1 MREKKNRTFSLEGKQ
16 LIHIFTVGNHKSV
29 LSGNMGWRLRHWVWR
44 RAIWFWSQAL
54 LLAWWSWINCLKSL
68 SLLFFKFTLFICKIL
83 YICLYIV
90 ITFAPSSHSFWLLSF
105 PNSSTL
111 YFHGAFFFFFDLLS
125 LVRAACMSTGERLFT
140 GAWQLL
146 RGLTAEEND
155 FSPRPRLCPSL
166 KRK

>member
-1 MREKKNRTFSLEGKQ
+1 MFIYCDHVHALFSLLLTPVFPQ
-16 LIHIFTVGNHKSV
+16 LVH
-29 LSGNMGWRLRHWVWR
+29 
-44 RAIWFWSQAL
+44 L
-54 LLAWWSWINCLKSL
+54 LLSWC
-68 SLLFFKFTLFICKIL
+68 
-83 YICLYIV
+83 
-90 ITFAPSSHSFWLLSF
+90 
-105 PNSSTL
+105 
-111 YFHGAFFFFFDLLS
+111 FFFFFDLLS